1 MNTESG
7 APSMVDTTSVDHSL
21 YGKGIVFFETND
33 FRSAISAFKE
43 ALVYW
48 PEDSQAWLALGD
60 CYDADK
66 KPRRAINCYRQALK
80 FETPETRD
88 NALYGLGV
96 NLFDQRDFDEAAN
109 CFRKISEAADFH
121 ELALH
126 NIQSANNWLKTDEL
140 QTKQTL
146 KVERLER
153 LN

>member
-1 MNTESG
+1 MNAESS
-7 APSMVDTTSVDHSL
+7 APSLVNTAPVDHSL

-66 KPRRAINCYRQALK
+66 KPRRAIKCYRQALK
-80 FETPETRD
+80 FETAETRD

-96 NLFDQRDFDEAAN
+96 NLFDQREFDEAVI
-109 CFRKISEAADFH
+109 CFQKISEAADFH
-121 ELALH
+121 DLAQN
-126 NIQSANNWLKTDEL
+126 NIQSAGNWLKTDSL

-146 KVERLER
+146 KAERLER
-153 LN
+153 LH